1 MKNLGIYRGQ
11 NHLNTPYS
19 YSVGNTV
26 LKIFMKKEEDI
37 GRWPCEDLLRVL
49 SVSGDSEEAAFQTAA
64 TLKLQSDKPRFT
76 GERQKEARTEKQS
89 LLRERLCAS
98 ALRG

>member
-19 YSVGNTV
+19 YSVGNAV

-37 GRWPCEDLLRVL
+37 
-49 SVSGDSEEAAFQTAA
+49 
-64 TLKLQSDKPRFT
+64 
-76 GERQKEARTEKQS
+76 
-89 LLRERLCAS
+89 
-98 ALRG
+98 